1 MENLDSDSHG
11 AEASCKTQQAA
22 SSNTRTPLKEKVFR
36 SSPSTYY
43 WNPVHMVYQVSTQA
57 QADAASHRDQSVVSE
72 PDMTTTAR
80 ALERRSCTYVR

>member
-22 SSNTRTPLKEKVFR
+22 SSNTRTPLKR